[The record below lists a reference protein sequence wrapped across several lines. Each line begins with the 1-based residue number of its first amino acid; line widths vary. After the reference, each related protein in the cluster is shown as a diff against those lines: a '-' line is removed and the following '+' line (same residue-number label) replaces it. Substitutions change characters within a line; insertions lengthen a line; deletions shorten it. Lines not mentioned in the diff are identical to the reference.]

1 MTGVSVA
8 SLEALGATGCAK
20 VGAHRVHWRLGTLPG
35 ATPAELSAIAREWL
49 EQLVRSSGLFTW
61 RGLASESPHGKP
73 FPVGVPRAA
82 VSISHSGQLVL
93 VGACVGGRL
102 GVDIESPP
110 FDAFDSP
117 QLVRRMCTSTESS
130 EAARLALVQRRPY
143 LARVWTTKEAFVKAT
158 GSGLA
163 TDFRT
168 FESGASRQ
176 ASPQPFEAHIA
187 VIDDQDHA
195 SFRRLTLEENHV

>member
-1 MTGVSVA
+1 VTGVLIA
-8 SLEALGATGCAK
+8 SSEALDVNGLEQ
-20 VGAHRVHWRLGTLPG
+20 VGAHQVYWRLGAIPR
-35 ATPAELSAIAREWL
+35 ATPVELSAIAREWL
-49 EQLVRSSGLFTW
+49 EQLVRSRRLFTW
-61 RGLASESPHGKP
+61 RGLTADGSTGKP
-73 FPVGVPRAA
+73 LPVGAPSAS
-82 VSISHSGQLVL
+82 VSISHSGSLVL
-93 VGACVGGRL
+93 IGACVDARL

-117 QLVRRMCTSTESS
+117 QLVRRMCTPAESG
-130 EAARLALVQRRPY
+130 EAMGLAHPERRRY

-168 FESGASRQ
+168 LESGASLH

-187 VIDDQDHA
+187 VIDDQDHLI
-195 SFRRLTLEENHV
+195 SRRLTLEENHV